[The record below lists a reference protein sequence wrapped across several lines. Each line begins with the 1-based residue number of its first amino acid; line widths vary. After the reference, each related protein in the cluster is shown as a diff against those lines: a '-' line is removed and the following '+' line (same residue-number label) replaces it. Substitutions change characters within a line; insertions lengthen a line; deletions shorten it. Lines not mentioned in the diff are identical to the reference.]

1 MKKTLANLSVAVGL
15 IILMLGLLT
24 YGFGINYILPVPRPD
39 LVVYGSTLIGIIF
52 IVSGACDLFTKKT
65 KEMEIEEKDERNTA
79 LGNAAMASGFKV
91 MSVSIA
97 ISLAALIFSGY
108 MTVVS
113 CFTIIGAFAI
123 GQIAFILKLW
133 RLNKTM

>member
-91 MSVSIA
+91 LSVSIA

-108 MTVVS
+108 MTVVP